1 MGIKYRPKSIVESFK
16 EKGYQTTFIAGHDIT
31 GPEETERGASI
42 VKSIYDFDPQLHS
55 ISN

>member
-1 MGIKYRPKSIVESFK
+1 MESFK

-31 GPEETERGASI
+31 GPRRNYERGASMNQYMI
-42 VKSIYDFDPQLHS
+42 LILQLHS